1 MRVKITIR
9 VERER
14 QEEATSLARSLGRGK
29 LLASEEG
36 TSINDFSGEGG
47 RGYANSNQRKG
58 DCVDLILTRG
68 EGANNPKNLA
78 DVVHGRPPTFRVRP
92 SFRLRQPLCW
102 EADASPHLASL
113 GKQAHVLFP
122 SGEPSQRGLARA
134 A

>member
-1 MRVKITIR
+1 MTSAGKGGGGTQFRTKG
-9 VERER
+9 REI
-14 QEEATSLARSLGRGK
+14 AWIG
-29 LLASEEG
+29 
-36 TSINDFSGEGG
+36 
-47 RGYANSNQRKG
+47 
-58 DCVDLILTRG
+58 G
-68 EGANNPKNLA
+68 EGAHNPKNFA